1 MIIRCKG
8 ITVRDSSER
17 GPPKSTLKD
26 PELDKL
32 ASTENKLMN
41 VLGTWEARDICEK
54 GIRPLPDISVSKEG
68 KLRLDLLQS
77 LEAKRRFEN
86 SELF

>member
-1 MIIRCKG
+1 M
-8 ITVRDSSER
+8 TDSSER

-26 PELDKL
+26 PDLDKF
-32 ASTENKLMN
+32 AIAENKVMN
-41 VLGTWEARDICEK
+41 VLGAWEARDVFSR
-54 GIRPLPDISVSKEG
+54 GMRPLPDISFSKEG

-77 LEAKRRFEN
+77 LDAKRRFEN